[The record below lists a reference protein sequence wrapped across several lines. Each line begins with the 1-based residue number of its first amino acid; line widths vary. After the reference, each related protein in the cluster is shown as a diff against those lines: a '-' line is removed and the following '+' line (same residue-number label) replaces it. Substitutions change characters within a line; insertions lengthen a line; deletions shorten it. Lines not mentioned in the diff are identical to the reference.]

1 MGTARYRD
9 HLNDEYGDYES
20 EEVYGDEEE
29 EENETMMLEL
39 ANPNTTRRVGVRGLS
54 SLSNGRAHGGA
65 NNSGSSS
72 SFSIRCKFLTGLF
85 LIALVGVYQLG
96 LQEGRNEVIVG
107 VGNDGSIDA
116 IVQKKET
123 PWHEKVVN
131 AAVDAMS
138 NTLKKQPTTTTTTD
152 KSSGSFTI
160 EKLKATR
167 VEANKIIT
175 MLDEYYSGKDVAT
188 RMLIHSWMD
197 PWDFSTISTTN
208 DNANDSNIDNDDT
221 ASNQTTS
228 TTNTEEDNVKYLRS
242 AKLVDTMARAL
253 ITDEQT
259 SFLMGGIGSSV
270 MAGHDNCHYD
280 SYQTQM
286 ERLWSPVWSAA
297 GMEFIFTNAGEGGG
311 CGDSHENQH
320 FCVTQN
326 ISPNVDIVHYSWT
339 YFEGGKAAWVHE
351 NLIRWTQMLPK
362 QPIVH
367 IFNTGSLPPPALSSS
382 GGARNKASQY
392 GQLTNYYAQYG
403 YNHFYMRSGLENGG
417 YDYASERDRE
427 IDPIDRFGWG
437 YVGDGYHNTTR
448 YGVLEDNDARKET
461 LGVVMRNWHPG
472 PLGFQL
478 TSDAFTYVYTHALLK
493 ALDLIEQDM
502 NDGNDPRDTWSAT
515 ERPLLL
521 KGDLP
526 EPQFC
531 DPEYC
536 VVDEPPGCLNY
547 ELPTFGNWG
556 ARVESP
562 DDDLNPYINENQNW
576 NVWHETKDFWKM
588 VDKADIAI
596 FKDRDDKKICQHLD
610 FCGGISAQN
619 ADDGMVVFR
628 LPKME
633 VGLVVI
639 CGCCGKNVGESMFLN
654 NQDIEISYNTVSM
667 NSSEWEIWPNPKC
680 VRILKRFPT
689 SGRASENPTGHA
701 YLAVKVLRD
710 MSQPIR
716 ISHVITL

>member
-1 MGTARYRD
+1 MGTRYRD
-9 HLNDEYGDYES
+9 HLNDEYGDFES
-20 EEVYGDEEE
+20 EEVYGEEE
-29 EENETMMLEL
+29 EEEIMMLEL
-39 ANPNTTRRVGVRGLS
+39 SNPNTRRGGARGVS
-54 SLSNGRAHGGA
+54 SLSNGGHRAGA
-65 NNSGSSS
+65 ASGSSS
-72 SFSIRCKFLTGLF
+72 SSSIRCKFLTGLF
-85 LIALVGVYQLG
+85 FAVALVGVYQFG
-96 LQEGRNEVIVG
+96 LQEGRHEVIVG
-107 VGNDGSIDA
+107 GDDGSIDA
-116 IVQKKET
+116 VVQKKKET
-123 PWHEKVVN
+123 KPWHEKVVN
-131 AAVDAMS
+131 AAVDAVS
-138 NTLKKQPTTTTTTD
+138 NTLKKQPTTATTTTE
-152 KSSGSFTI
+152 KSTGSFTM

-167 VEANKIIT
+167 EEANNLIT

-197 PWDFSTISTTN
+197 PWDFSTASTNN
-208 DNANDSNIDNDDT
+208 DNANQNNYADDN
-221 ASNQTTS
+221 SNQTTT
-228 TTNTEEDNVKYLRS
+228 TTNTDDVKYLRS

-286 ERLWSPVWSAA
+286 ERLWSPVWHAA
-297 GMEFIFTNAGEGGG
+297 GMEFVFTNAGEGGG

-362 QPIVH
+362 QSIVH
-367 IFNTGSLPPPALSSS
+367 ILNTGSLPSP
-382 GGARNKASQY
+382 GQY
-392 GQLTNYYAQYG
+392 NQLTNYYAKYG
-403 YNHFYMRSGLENGG
+403 YNHFYMKSGFENGG

-427 IDPIDRFGWG
+427 TDPIDRFGWG

-448 YGVLEDNDARKET
+448 YGELEDNDARKET

-478 TSDAFTYVYTHALLK
+478 TSDAFTYAYTHALLK

-502 NDGNDPRDTWSAT
+502 DDGNDPRDTWSAM

-547 ELPTFGNWG
+547 ELPTFGIWG

-562 DDDLNPYINENQNW
+562 DDDLNPYANENQNW

-588 VDKADIAI
+588 VDKADIAV
-596 FKDRDDKKICQHLD
+596 FKDRDDKGICQHLD
-610 FCGGISAQN
+610 FCGGISAQI

-639 CGCCGKNVGESMFLN
+639 CGCCGKSVGESMFLN

-667 NSSEWEIWPNPKC
+667 NSSEWEIWPNAKC

-710 MSQPIR
+710 MAQPIR

>member
-1 MGTARYRD
+1 MGTRYRD
-9 HLNDEYGDYES
+9 HLNDEYGDFES
-20 EEVYGDEEE
+20 EEVYGEEE
-29 EENETMMLEL
+29 EDEMMMLEL
-39 ANPNTTRRVGVRGLS
+39 ANPSSRRGGAGGLS
-54 SLSNGRAHGGA
+54 SLSNGAGHRAAGAVAGGS
-65 NNSGSSS
+65 NRSS
-72 SFSIRCKFLTGLF
+72 SIRCKFLTGLF
-85 LIALVGVYQLG
+85 MVALVGVYHLG
-96 LQEGRNEVIVG
+96 LQEGRNEVVVG
-107 VGNDGSIDA
+107 GDDGSIDA
-116 IVQKKET
+116 VVQKKKGT
-123 PWHEKVVN
+123 VVPWHEKVVN
-131 AAVDAMS
+131 AAVDAVS
-138 NTLKKQPTTTTTTD
+138 NTLKKQPTTATTTTEND
-152 KSSGSFTI
+152 HSSSNIGLFTI

-167 VEANKIIT
+167 DEANKIVT

-197 PWDFSTISTTN
+197 PWDFSTTTTSTNN
-208 DNANDSNIDNDDT
+208 DNASNNNENDDEN
-221 ASNQTTS
+221 SNQTTT
-228 TTNTEEDNVKYLRS
+228 TTNTDDVKYLRS
-242 AKLVDTMARAL
+242 AKLVDTMARA
-253 ITDEQT
+253 IVTDEQT

-286 ERLWSPVWSAA
+286 ERLWSPVWNAA
-297 GMEFIFTNAGEGGG
+297 GMEFVFTNAGEGGG

-320 FCVTQN
+320 FCITQN

-367 IFNTGSLPPPALSSS
+367 IFNTGSLPAP
-382 GGARNKASQY
+382 GAGKAGQY
-392 GQLTNYYAQYG
+392 NQLTNYYAKYG

-427 IDPIDRFGWG
+427 TDPIDRFGWG

-448 YGVLEDNDARKET
+448 YGELEYNDARKET

-478 TSDAFTYVYTHALLK
+478 TSDAFTYAYTHALLK

-502 NDGNDPRDTWSAT
+502 DDGNDPRNTWSAM

-536 VVDEPPGCLNY
+536 VVDEPPSCLNY
-547 ELPTFGNWG
+547 ELPTFGTWG

-562 DDDLNPYINENQNW
+562 DDDLNPYANENQNW

-588 VDKADIAI
+588 VDKADIAV
-596 FKDRDDKKICQHLD
+596 FKDRDDKGICQHLD

-619 ADDGMVVFR
+619 ADDGTVVFR

-639 CGCCGKNVGESMFLN
+639 CGCCGKNVGENMFLN

-710 MSQPIR
+710 MAQPIR